1 LGSVSPL
8 TKMNRNH
15 LILAFIVG
23 MLWFICELCPTWFYE
38 KLPPKCQLFICHR
51 SQIEKADQFNFI
63 PLVTHNYVIVIEW
76 ASPFGE
82 QKISFDLQRPTTKR
96 IGFASLLVGIV
107 LLGLRL
113 KSPRWLMLV
122 VRISGVLALL
132 IAVLVIVL
140 ISWVVIQ

>member
-1 LGSVSPL
+1 
-8 TKMNRNH
+8 
-15 LILAFIVG
+15 
-23 MLWFICELCPTWFYE
+23 MLWVICELCPAWFYE
-38 KLPPKCQLFICHR
+38 KLPQKCQFLICHR
-51 SQIEKADQFNFI
+51 SQIEKADRFDHI
-63 PLVTHNYVIVIEW
+63 VVPHNYVIEW

-82 QKISFDLQRPTTKR
+82 QKISFDLQRPTAKR
-96 IGFASLLVGIV
+96 IGYASLLVGIV

-122 VRISGVLALL
+122 ARISGVVALL